1 MAGGLPKFSD
11 PSSDKTLVEGVLTA
25 HAEIVD
31 AAVIAKPWDND
42 TELPKAFVV
51 LREGSKLSE
60 QDVQA
65 HMKERL
71 AGYKQL
77 TGGVQ
82 FMEAIPK
89 VSFASVSC
97 ISSC

>member
-1 MAGGLPKFSD
+1 M
-11 PSSDKTLVEGVLTA
+11 
-25 HAEIVD
+25 
-31 AAVIAKPWDND
+31 
-42 TELPKAFVV
+42 V

-82 FMEAIPK
+82 FMDAIPK
-89 VSFASVSC
+89 VCSLLYCAFPITENDVAPIRQNPETSSPRYGEAREGVTTIWQAIMPYIPGARCELYSF
-97 ISSC
+97 